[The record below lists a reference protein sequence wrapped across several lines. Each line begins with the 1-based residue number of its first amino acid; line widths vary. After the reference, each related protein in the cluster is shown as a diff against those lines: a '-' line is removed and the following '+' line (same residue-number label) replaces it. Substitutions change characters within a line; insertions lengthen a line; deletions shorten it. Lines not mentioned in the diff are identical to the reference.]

1 MGWLPGLQR
10 LVQAGG
16 DLVQARG
23 EGCNKTALHV
33 AAEYGHLAVVEFIVG
48 YTEGALNHLVDTHL
62 GATALHYACHTAHV
76 ELVTFLVRSCH
87 IAVTH
92 ADRRG
97 EQPIHWAARAG
108 RLEIVALLIERFG
121 CDVNAYISKHV
132 PTPLEVAKSAGH
144 KRVVEYL
151 KSHGGLSSKKV
162 DKKREEERIKKS
174 SPTLHLQSTLAMNG
188 LLGGDL

>member
-1 MGWLPGLQR
+1 M
-10 LVQAGG
+10 QAGG

-87 IAVTH
+87 IAVTQ

-121 CDVNAYISKHV
+121 CDVNAYISKRV
-132 PTPLEVAKSAGH
+132 PTPLEVAKAAGH
-144 KRVVEYL
+144 KRAVEYL